1 MGGCWSR
8 FGWVRRFVRKL
19 DWRWMGHP
27 GVLEVELSQ
36 QLGLVGEMPFRYDSL
51 SLLFFIEKSGNSGLK

>member
-1 MGGCWSR
+1 
-8 FGWVRRFVRKL
+8 
-19 DWRWMGHP
+19 MGHP